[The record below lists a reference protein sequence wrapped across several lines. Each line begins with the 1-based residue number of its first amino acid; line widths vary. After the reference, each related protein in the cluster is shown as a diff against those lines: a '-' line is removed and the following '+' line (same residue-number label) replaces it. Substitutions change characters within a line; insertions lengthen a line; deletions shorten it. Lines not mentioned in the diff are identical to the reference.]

1 MGTTDN
7 QDLKQAIQILHSA
20 GVSCV
25 LVKGDDVVK
34 SDRPGV
40 APLLQLLYSGKSYE
54 GYSAAD
60 KIAGKAASMLYID
73 LKVKAIHSDVMGEGG
88 KQILADY
95 QVDATYDTLVEE
107 IRNRDGTDV
116 CPMDKA
122 VRDLRDP
129 AQAPAVLK
137 ATIQALK
144 AKKN

>member
-20 GVSCV
+20 GASCV

-60 KIAGKAASMLYID
+60 KVAGKAASMLYID
-73 LKVKAIHSDVMGEGG
+73 LKVKAIHGDVMGEGG

-107 IRNRDGTDV
+107 IQNRDGTDV

-137 ATIQALK
+137 ATIQVLK

>member
-20 GVSCV
+20 GASCV

-40 APLLQLLYSGKSYE
+40 AALLQLLHSGKSYE

-60 KIAGKAASMLYID
+60 KVAGKAASMLYID
-73 LKVKAIHSDVMGEGG
+73 LKVKAIHGDVMGEGG

-107 IRNRDGTDV
+107 IQNRDGTDV

-137 ATIQALK
+137 ATIQVLK